1 MDFSKN
7 ENIYIYKHS
16 IQFIF
21 MFEFVE
27 LNTKLGKEAE
37 ARAAMRVLS

>member
-7 ENIYIYKHS
+7 ENMYLYKNAN
-16 IQFIF
+16 QFIF

-27 LNTKLGKEAE
+27 LNAI
-37 ARAAMRVLS
+37 MIVL